1 MLGSGIARAQFP
13 WLGTLKTVILGA
25 TPKETPLMPPRIQ
38 ATHPWYPR
46 LRLPYRGQGA
56 QPRGGGGRGRGA
68 VSGAVDT
75 TPTGSIGGDIIK
87 AIGNTIQQN
96 RQNAIAN
103 QIMNT
108 QTPPRAGAVGPVVN
122 PATGQ
127 VTSN

>member
-13 WLGTLKTVILGA
+13 WLGNLKTVILGA

-75 TPTGSIGGDIIK
+75 TPTGSIGGGIIK
-87 AIGNTIQQN
+87 TIGTTHHQK
-96 RQNAIAN
+96 RPKQNAN
-103 QIMNT
+103 HKVHT
-108 QTPPRAGAVGPVVN
+108 
-122 PATGQ
+122 
-127 VTSN
+127 